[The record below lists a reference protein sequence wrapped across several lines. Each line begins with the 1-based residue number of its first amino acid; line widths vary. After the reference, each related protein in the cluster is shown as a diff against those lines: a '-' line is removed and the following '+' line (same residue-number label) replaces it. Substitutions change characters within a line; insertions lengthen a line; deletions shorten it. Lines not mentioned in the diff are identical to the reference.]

1 MKFGIRCR
9 SCHFDELTYLFT
21 DSFVKIHRRDLYYR
35 WIIRL
40 GPARNL
46 YTNWGNNYSLSDN
59 WSVYKYRQADGS
71 FVQTSYLDSSWMKTN
86 YPAIPCL
93 DGWSVC
99 LPSLRPIIRRTI
111 VVCPIGPLQDLVTFY
126 SKNYAGTQMT
136 QWDFQNKGKSDWTGK
151 SSLFWKAHCV
161 ICVSV

>member
-9 SCHFDELTYLFT
+9 SLRWTYIPF
-21 DSFVKIHRRDLYYR
+21 YR
-35 WIIRL
+35 LVRQNSPARFILQMNHPSW
-40 GPARNL
+40 ARNL

-71 FVQTSYLDSSWMKTN
+71 FVQTSYRDSSWMKTN
-86 YPAIPCL
+86 YPIPCL

-99 LPSLRPIIRRTI
+99 FPSFILGPIIRRTI

-136 QWDFQNKGKSDWTGK
+136 QWDFQNKGKSDWTAK

-161 ICVSV
+161 ICVTV